1 MRLEPIRAGNHL
13 ARDQR
18 RVLIPASDRHDRLA
32 RLDPYPDVQ
41 PADRVLTVEL
51 VDRFQDLQR
60 CADRPL
66 RIVLVSDGGAE
77 NGDHG
82 VADELIHRALEVFD
96 LPQEPGVERAQGVL
110 YVFGI
115 RVIGPGGEADEIAR
129 EHRDDLAFLVG
140 SRPEGGAAREAEA
153 SVLRI
158 LLAAVGTGAH
168 GSSLRGLRFRASGA
182 DGTKGMNERI
192 RVLVVGDDGLFGG
205 DMQRLLDDSAGV
217 ELVAVVSGLME
228 AEQRCRA
235 AETPD
240 VALLDLDLAG
250 IDGGEA
256 THTLQAAAPSIK
268 VLVTA
273 RQQSAERIALVLAS
287 GACGFVSSSVDPGD
301 LGAVLRCAAMGEM
314 VMPVGELQE
323 VLAHLDA
330 RRVSRSEAR
339 DGLDR
344 LTVRER
350 EILGSLARGGSTVEV
365 ADELGISRLTVQSH
379 VKSILAKL
387 GVHSKV
393 EAVTLAWRHGLAPVS
408 RTA

>member
-1 MRLEPIRAGNHL
+1 
-13 ARDQR
+13 
-18 RVLIPASDRHDRLA
+18 
-32 RLDPYPDVQ
+32 
-41 PADRVLTVEL
+41 
-51 VDRFQDLQR
+51 
-60 CADRPL
+60 
-66 RIVLVSDGGAE
+66 
-77 NGDHG
+77 
-82 VADELIHRALEVFD
+82 
-96 LPQEPGVERAQGVL
+96 
-110 YVFGI
+110 
-115 RVIGPGGEADEIAR
+115 
-129 EHRDDLAFLVG
+129 
-140 SRPEGGAAREAEA
+140 
-153 SVLRI
+153 
-158 LLAAVGTGAH
+158 
-168 GSSLRGLRFRASGA
+168 
-182 DGTKGMNERI
+182 MNERI

-205 DMQRLLDDSAGV
+205 DLGRLLSDSPGV
-217 ELVAVVSGLME
+217 ELVAAVSGLLE
-228 AEQRCRA
+228 AERWCRA

-240 VALLDLDLAG
+240 VVLLDLDLPD
-250 IDGGEA
+250 IDGSEA
-256 THTLQAAAPSIK
+256 TRAVQAAAPSTK

-287 GACGFVSSSVDPGD
+287 GACGFVSSALPPTD
-301 LGAVLRCAAMGEM
+301 LAAVLRCAAMGEI

-323 VLAHLDA
+323 VLAQLDA